1 MTSYNLGWGQ
11 SVAVREAFVKFC
23 KTSTII
29 SPKDLMKYDYPAHE
43 GSQALISI
51 TADVIMKTL
60 GLSYK
65 HIFITSGA
73 TGGCVIAMRAFRQSG
88 YSHCLTRQAPYYVRY
103 PKMIEA
109 AGLIHT
115 TNHLKERL
123 NSVALVD
130 LPSNPLG
137 SMKSPVVLGIPVIL
151 DAVYLNQVY
160 MDPALVQ
167 YIPHDVLV
175 GSYSKLLGINGIR
188 LGFIAT
194 NEDLLASKM
203 SELITSEYCGLSM
216 SSQDVLTDQLPGF
229 DWDQF
234 FPYAR
239 FKLDLNREQ
248 FQKIEKFFGD
258 TPVNP
263 IGMFYYAPVDAK
275 AKEILEKANVSYT
288 PGSSMGTDDN
298 FGRFNVGQDNRLV
311 EEAIKAIL
319 KADKV

>member
-1 MTSYNLGWGQ
+1 MFNLGWGQ
-11 SVAVREAFVKFC
+11 SVAVREAFVRYC

-109 AGLIHT
+109 SGLIHT

-216 SSQDVLTDQLPGF
+216 SSQDILIDQLPGF

-248 FQKIEKFFGD
+248 FQKIEKFLGEV
-258 TPVNP
+258 PVNP
-263 IGMFYYAPVDAK
+263 IGMFHYSPIDKK
-275 AKEILEKANVSYT
+275 AKELLEKAGVIYT
-288 PGSSMGTDDN
+288 PGSAMGTNDD
-298 FGRFNVGQDNRLV
+298 FGRFNLGQSNRLV
-311 EEAIKAIL
+311 EDAVKAII
-319 KADKV
+319 KADKT

>member
-1 MTSYNLGWGQ
+1 MYNLGWGQ

-23 KTSTII
+23 KSSTVIT
-29 SPKDLMKYDYPAHE
+29 PQTLMKYDYTGHE
-43 GSQALISI
+43 GERALISI

-73 TGGCVIAMRAFRQSG
+73 TGGCVIAMRAYRQSG

-109 AGLIHT
+109 SGLIHT

-160 MDPALVQ
+160 MLPEQVKC
-167 YIPHDVLV
+167 IPHDVLV

-188 LGFIAT
+188 LGYIAT
-194 NEDLLASKM
+194 NEDLLASKI

-216 SSQDVLTDQLPGF
+216 SSQDILIDQLPNF
-229 DWDQF
+229 AWESF

-239 FKLDLNREQ
+239 FKLDMNREQ

-263 IGMFYYAPVDAK
+263 IGMFYYGPTDQK
-275 AKEILEKANVSYT
+275 TRELLEKSNVQFT
-288 PGSSMGTDDN
+288 PGSAMGTSDE
-298 FGRFNVGQDNRLV
+298 FGRFNLGQDNRLV
-311 EEAIKAIL
+311 EEAVKAIL
-319 KADKV
+319 KADKI

>member
-1 MTSYNLGWGQ
+1 MYNLSWGQ

-23 KTSTII
+23 KTSTVIT
-29 SPKDLMKYDYPAHE
+29 PQTLMKYDYTGHGGE
-43 GSQALISI
+43 QALISI
-51 TADVIMKTL
+51 TDDVIMRTL
-60 GLSYK
+60 GLRYK
-65 HIFITSGA
+65 YIFITSGA

-109 AGLIHT
+109 SGLIHT

-137 SMKSPVVLGIPVIL
+137 SMGVPVVLGIPVIL
-151 DAVYLNQVY
+151 DAVYLNEVY
-160 MDPALVQ
+160 MLPHQVQ
-167 YIPHDVLV
+167 TIPHDVLV

-194 NEDLLASKM
+194 NEDLLASKI
-203 SELITSEYCGLSM
+203 SELVTSEYCGLSM
-216 SSQDVLTDQLPGF
+216 SSQDILIDQLPGY
-229 DWDQF
+229 DWESF

-248 FQKIEKFFGD
+248 FQKIEKFFAD

-263 IGMFYYAPVDAK
+263 IGMFYYGPMDQK
-275 AKEILEKANVSYT
+275 CKDLMLKANVSYT
-288 PGSSMGTDDN
+288 PGSSMGTSDD
-298 FGRFNVGQDNRLV
+298 FGRLNVGQDNRLV
-311 EEAIKAIL
+311 EEAVKAIL
-319 KADKV
+319 KADKI